1 MTFYVNEK
9 VPNTG
14 ETPLLIL
21 RFGTRVCYRSADKVL
36 SSHQIYSRIV
46 CFIIYYDHPY
56 TYKTKKKS
64 NET

>member
-21 RFGTRVCYRSADKVL
+21 RFGARVCYRPADKVL
-36 SSHQIYSRIV
+36 SSRQIYSRIV
-46 CFIIYYDHPY
+46 CFIIYYDHPH
-56 TYKTKKKS
+56 T
-64 NET
+64 

>member
-21 RFGTRVCYRSADKVL
+21 RFGARVCYRPADKAL
-36 SSHQIYSRIV
+36 SFRQIYSRIV
-46 CFIIYYDHPY
+46 CFIIYYDH
-56 TYKTKKKS
+56 THIKNKKKVQ
-64 NET
+64 